1 MFMLDRKEVERIKK
15 MYPKGTPIR
24 LYEMAGESQMPFGT
38 EGKVT
43 GVDDTGQ
50 IHVAWETGSS
60 LALNP
65 VLDRFEIISLNE
77 IMGRQKCQEF
87 MDKVGEVIK
96 DVDLAR
102 LDASCN
108 SEQTD
113 YASETLLAM
122 HRAFEEVYGEGY
134 VQEAYGMVMMPA
146 IVREDDS
153 GVYALSIVMLDLES
167 SGEHWETRFL
177 TPMGVLDQQSSEL
190 SDEQRAYLKKNFAS
204 YDYWYT
210 PLVER
215 DHHVDFASMP
225 EQAANIRRKVDEWLV
240 TGETEQT
247 EGPQMDG
254 PK

>member
-1 MFMLDRKEVERIKK
+1 MLNRKEVDQIKK
-15 MYPKGTPIR
+15 TYPKGTPIR
-24 LYEMAGESQMPFGT
+24 VYEMAGESQMPSGT

-50 IHVAWETGSS
+50 IHVAWKTGSS

-65 VLDRFEIISLNE
+65 VMDRFEIISPNE
-77 IMGRQKCQEF
+77 IASREKCQEF
-87 MDKVGEVIK
+87 MDKAAEAIK
-96 DVDLAR
+96 DIDLAR
-102 LDASCN
+102 LDRSCN

-122 HRAFEEVYGEGY
+122 HRAFEDVYGEGY
-134 VQEAYGMVMMPA
+134 VQEEYGMVMMPA
-146 IVREDDS
+146 IVRGDGS
-153 GVYALSIVMLDLES
+153 GAYALSIIMLDLES
-167 SGEHWETRFL
+167 SGEHWGTLFL
-177 TPMGVLDQQSSEL
+177 TPMGILDQQSSEL
-190 SDEQRAYLKKNFAS
+190 SGEQRAYLKKNFAS

-215 DHHVDFASMP
+215 DHHVDLASMP
-225 EQAANIRRKVDEWLV
+225 EQVLNIRRKVDEWLV

-247 EGPQMDG
+247 EEPQMDG